1 MSSLA
6 VESTTV
12 QSPLL
17 RYAAEAGWT
26 PIPPSDAVKLRQG
39 EAGTMFYGLVEK
51 TLLKLNPG
59 IVTTENVAEI
69 VRRIEGVRNS
79 IEGNAE
85 ILAWLRGER
94 SVYVPS
100 EKRQRNVRLVDFDKP
115 AANTFHVTPEWRYT
129 NGSQSN
135 RADIMFLVNGIPVA
149 LVETKSAKKR
159 NGIEEALIQVRRYH
173 RETPEMLTAPQVFN
187 LTHLIDFHYGATWNL
202 DRKDLFRWSA
212 DTGFQPVSAQP
223 SARDTGFQ
231 PVIPTNTTGKMP
243 VSPSFEALI
252 KSFFD
257 RQRFLTLIKE
267 WILFYVKD
275 DELRKTV
282 LRQHQVRAVE
292 KVLARCA
299 DPRKTTGLVWHTQ
312 GSGKTFTMI
321 TAARLLLEGDTGF
334 QPVISTNSTGKMPVP
349 PSQRDTGFQPVIP
362 SKPTVLLI
370 IDRNELE
377 GQLTGWVERLL
388 GELTD
393 EDIAIERATGKQRLR
408 ELLASDFRGL
418 IISTIHKFDGLPK
431 AVNKRDNI
439 FVLIDE
445 AHRSTGGDL
454 GNYLMG
460 ALPNATL
467 IGFTGTPIDKT
478 AYGQGTFKTFGREDR
493 DGYLDKYS
501 IAESMADETTL
512 KLKYA
517 LAPNDIRLP
526 DEILE
531 KEFLAL
537 AEAEGVS
544 DVEELNRILDKA
556 VTLKA
561 FLKSESRI
569 KAVAAFVAD
578 HFRANVHPLG
588 YKAFL
593 VGVDRE
599 ACALYKQALDKLLPP
614 EWVTPIYTAAANDSE
629 RLPIVAAHQT
639 AGPGETTA
647 RKLFIKPGMDP
658 QILIVTDKLLTGY
671 DAPILYC
678 MYLDKPMRDH
688 VLLQAIARVNRP
700 YEAEDGTKKPCGFVL
715 DFIGVFG
722 KLKKALAF
730 DSKEVSGIVENIEVL
745 FARFKELMTGR
756 AGSYLALIGKA
767 MDDKAVERAI
777 DAFANREK
785 REEFQAFFKEVETL
799 YEILSPS
806 PELRDF
812 IEPFAKLAALYGIV
826 RNAFEVK
833 TPLYTDIARKTETLV
848 RETAA
853 AYGLKGATKVA
864 EISAG
869 TLKSIQEGASSDGS
883 KVVSLVKSLVKA
895 AEDSGG
901 EEPYLIPIAERAKAI
916 MEAFDDRQE
925 STRHALAEVQSLARQ
940 KIEAEE
946 ERRRTGMG
954 INTFT
959 LYWVLKGEG
968 IRNAPEL
975 AATLNAII
983 ERFPNF
989 KDNGEERRQLKAE
1002 AYRAL
1007 LPVVGGKTMVALAE
1021 RILALKRK

>member
-1 MSSLA
+1 MNSFPEQS
-6 VESTTV
+6 TV

-17 RYAAEAGWT
+17 RYATESGWT
-26 PIPPSDAVKLRQG
+26 LISPAEAVKLRQG

-59 IVTTENVAEI
+59 IVTAENVAEI

-94 SVYVPS
+94 SVYVPA

-115 AANTFHVTPEWRYT
+115 ADNVFHITPEWRYT

-149 LVETKSAKKR
+149 LVETKSATKR

-202 DRKDLFRWSA
+202 DRKDLFRWKS
-212 DTGFQPVSAQP
+212 SAQP
-223 SARDTGFQ
+223 SSE
-231 PVIPTNTTGKMP
+231 VK
-243 VSPSFEALI
+243 PSFESLV

-299 DPRKTTGLVWHTQ
+299 DPRKTTGLIWHTQ

-321 TAARLLLEGDTGF
+321 TAARLLLEDKETF
-334 QPVISTNSTGKMPVP
+334 A
-349 PSQRDTGFQPVIP
+349 
-362 SKPTVLLI
+362 KPTVLLI

-393 EDIAIERATGKQRLR
+393 EDIAIEQATGKHRLR

-431 AVNKRDNI
+431 AVNKRGNV

-478 AYGQGTFKTFGREDR
+478 AYGQGTFKTFGREDK

-561 FLKSESRI
+561 FLKSEGRI

-578 HFRANVHPLG
+578 HFRANVQPLG

-614 EWVTPIYTAAANDSE
+614 EWVTPIYTAAHNDSE
-629 RLPIVAAHQT
+629 RFPLVAAHQT

-647 RKLFIKPGMDP
+647 RKLFIKPGLNP

-745 FARFKELMTGR
+745 FTRFKELMTGR
-756 AGSYLALIGKA
+756 ARDYLALTGNV

-777 DAFANREK
+777 DAFSNREK
-785 REEFQAFFKEVETL
+785 REEFHAFFKEVETL

-806 PELRDF
+806 RELRDF

-833 TPLYTDIARKTETLV
+833 TPLYTDIARKTEILV

-853 AYGLKGATKVA
+853 TYGLKGATKVA
-864 EISAG
+864 EISAR
-869 TLKSIQEGASSDGS
+869 TLKTLQEGTASDGS

-895 AEDSGG
+895 AEDNGG
-901 EEPYLIPIAERAKAI
+901 EEPYLIPIGERAKAI

-925 STRHALAEVQSLARQ
+925 STRHALDELQSLARE

-975 AATLNAII
+975 AATIDAII

-989 KDNGEERRQLKAE
+989 RDNGEELRQLKAE

-1007 LPVVGGKTMVALAE
+1007 LPVVGGKNMVALAE
-1021 RILALKRK
+1021 RLLALKRK